1 MKNLLSTREVAQ
13 FLGVNEKM
21 VYTLISDKGLP
32 ATKVTGKW
40 LFPAHLVEQ
49 WVENSTINFPRRHE
63 SAPPAEGVLLVA
75 GSNDILFERTLRLFM
90 DAQPD
95 YIAAFAN
102 MGSMGGI
109 KALRRGVCHMA
120 TSHLKQEDGAEYN
133 FAHAEREL
141 EERPAVVNFCLREQG
156 LLVPRGNPA
165 GISCVADVAGGGLTV
180 ANRPLGTG
188 TRLLFDSELAA
199 AGINPARLKGYEN
212 EFSRHMDVGLEVL
225 SGRADTAPAIRAV
238 AGLLGLDFI
247 PLGWERF
254 DLLIPRDT
262 FFERHIQLFM
272 GLFTTPEFA
281 ALAGQLE
288 GYDTSRT
295 GRVVFPGETLRETRR

>member
-21 VYTLISDKGLP
+21 VYALISDKGLP

-49 WVENSTINFPRRHE
+49 WVENSTINFPRKGDA
-63 SAPPAEGVLLVA
+63 APQADGLLLIA
-75 GSNDILFERTLRLFM
+75 GSNDILFERTLKLFM
-90 DAQPD
+90 DSQPD

-120 TSHLKQEDGAEYN
+120 TSHLKQEESSDYN

-156 LLVPRGNPA
+156 LLVPKGNPA
-165 GISCVADVAGGGLTV
+165 GISKVEDIARSGLTV

-188 TRLLFDSELAA
+188 TRLLFDSELAK
-199 AGINPARLKGYEN
+199 AGIDPARLKGYDN

-225 SGRADTAPAIRAV
+225 SGRADAAPAIRAV

-247 PLGWERF
+247 SLGWERF
-254 DLLIPRDT
+254 DLLIPRAT
-262 FFERHIQLFM
+262 FFERPIQLFM

-281 ALAGQLE
+281 RLVTNLQ
-288 GYDTSRT
+288 GYDTSKA
-295 GRVVFPGETLRETRR
+295 GRVVFPGDDIRS